1 MAWPAVLCWRWMN
14 YASAHMHV
22 NALMQF
28 FMRTDM
34 HERKNPRLGGL
45 QEGREGLVV
54 ELAKQGVRPTVEVDE
69 ATEGVA
75 ILTQEECGTVD

>member
-1 MAWPAVLCWRWMN
+1 MN
-14 YASAHMHV
+14 
-22 NALMQF
+22 
-28 FMRTDM
+28 
-34 HERKNPRLGGL
+34 EKNPRLGGL